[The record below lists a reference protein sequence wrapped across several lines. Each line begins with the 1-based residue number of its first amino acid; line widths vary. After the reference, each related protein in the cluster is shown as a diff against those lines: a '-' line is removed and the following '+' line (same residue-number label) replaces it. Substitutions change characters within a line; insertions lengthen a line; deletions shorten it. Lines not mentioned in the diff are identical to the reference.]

1 MTLAILDMENMDRRH
16 PGLTPAIAQSFYE
29 AASVCL
35 QRHHEAP
42 TSFHL
47 ENGSAES
54 QATVN
59 WLPASPSLSAAYAN
73 TIDATEAGA
82 YGICLAAVELLRDL
96 VAVHR
101 AETLTGADYYIAP
114 KGTAV
119 SDLENAYRFEIS
131 GLDQGR
137 RSQCDQRLRSKVEQ
151 TRRGSS
157 FMRAIAGVAGFE
169 QKVILL
175 SDTIE
180 S

>member
-1 MTLAILDMENMDRRH
+1 MTTAVLDLENMAGRH

-35 QRHHEAP
+35 QRHHRSPATFELEDGSSKSEA
-42 TSFHL
+42 SVSWL
-47 ENGSAES
+47 AE
-54 QATVN
+54 
-59 WLPASPSLSAAYAN
+59 SPSLSAAYAN
-73 TIDATEAGA
+73 TIDTTEAGA
-82 YGICLAAVELLRDL
+82 YGMCLAAVELLRGL

-114 KGTAV
+114 TGTAV

-131 GLDQGR
+131 GVDQGR
-137 RSQCDQRLRSKVEQ
+137 RSLCDQRLRTKLEQ
-151 TRRGSS
+151 TARGASS
-157 FMRAIAGVAGFE
+157 MRAIAGVAGFE

-175 SDTIE
+175 SAATD

>member
-1 MTLAILDMENMDRRH
+1 MTVAVLDMKNMDRRH
-16 PGLTPAIAQSFYE
+16 PGLTPAIAQHFFE

-42 TSFHL
+42 AVFQL

-54 QATVN
+54 QASVS

-73 TIDATEAGA
+73 TIDTTEAGA
-82 YGICLAAVELLRDL
+82 YGICLAAVELLQGL

-114 KGTAV
+114 RGTAV

-131 GLDQGR
+131 GVDQGR
-137 RSQCDQRLRSKVEQ
+137 RSQCDQRLRSKVDQ
-151 TRRGSS
+151 TKRGTS

-175 SDTIE
+175 SETIG